1 MGHNLKLLKAPGSIM
16 DAKKDFDY
24 CRSLINFN
32 HKYPFEEHYVE
43 KQWNVHTCFHPCK
56 PKVYDEKN
64 KTNVFQFDTRPACDE
79 NTDQEEFPDHDHIL
93 CLNPY
98 LNKDNCEKFYPKT

>member
-1 MGHNLKLLKAPGSIM
+1 VDIEIEYNKNKYNKFYTYPNPHAKDKTIDMGHNLKLLKAPGSIM

-64 KTNVFQFDTRPACDE
+64 KTNVF
-79 NTDQEEFPDHDHIL
+79 
-93 CLNPY
+93 
-98 LNKDNCEKFYPKT
+98 